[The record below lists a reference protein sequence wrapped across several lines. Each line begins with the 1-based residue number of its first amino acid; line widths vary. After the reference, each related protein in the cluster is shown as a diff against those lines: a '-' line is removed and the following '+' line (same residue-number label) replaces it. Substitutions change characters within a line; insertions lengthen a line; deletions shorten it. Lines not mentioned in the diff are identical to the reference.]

1 MSNGGKAL
9 TSRNGALWVQ
19 PDGPNTEPQFLGCH
33 ELGDLSEAEG
43 GVELIRCFRPDGTGW
58 DVVGDKL
65 TPPDPVSATI
75 SALVFKERSWLE
87 KVRCP
92 FGIYVLQ
99 RDCGDASVF
108 SNYIRG
114 QILTNVRRTSR
125 KFAGLVSREEDVE
138 STMDIEL
145 TAWPPLLDVDELR
158 VELVTSALFTTG
170 LNEIVANYDER
181 CVGDCGATMDKGEIA
196 FLGSDTLVAAKA
208 DVFRSADFAV
218 TWAAVTEPFGAVAL
232 EDVLSIVRFPIS
244 RTTYRTL
251 AAARPPVAGQG
262 QVGYSDVEGGAAW
275 TLVSIGGPAA
285 AHGAGNYG
293 TLWALDSRHIWL
305 ASTLGYIYFS
315 DDGGETWAVVEPGG
329 ICITTYSGIHFCDEL
344 YGIAGSLADVIVM
357 SDDGGQTWA
366 AVAPTGGAGD
376 ILCAFRL
383 DKNRAWVGDDDGKLW
398 FTNNGGTTWTQRTGW
413 TGSGTG
419 DVTAIK
425 FANEYQGFM
434 VHNAGGGGAGTVLH
448 TTDGGFNW
456 DALTTPDNDGLN
468 GLCVVAP
475 DRAYVAGE
483 IEAGL
488 ATAVVLRVVA
498 A

>member
-1 MSNGGKAL
+1 MSNGGNAL

-434 VHNAGGGGAGTVLH
+434 VWNAGGGAAGKVLH